1 MVNIRF
7 YDPRSKEERITM
19 LIHWLAERCWQ
30 ATRIERFFKDFSRF
44 WESLDVLS
52 QQVEG
57 RKEDRWDNV

>member
-7 YDPRSKEERITM
+7 SSFEGRTNYHAHS
-19 LIHWLAERCWQ
+19 LAGR
-30 ATRIERFFKDFSRF
+30 ALSAGHKNRKVFYDFSRF

-57 RKEDRWDNV
+57 GKEDRWDNV